1 MPTCRVVKEN
11 NYTKISNHYLRD
23 DSLSFQA
30 KGLLTL
36 MLSLPEDWDYTIA
49 GLTKFTSDG
58 RVCVANTIR
67 ELEERGYIRR
77 RQNRGEN
84 GAFAQN
90 EYWIY
95 EVPQTEDD
103 SAEAGNVRPDVAD
116 MVETESENEMMTE
129 MERMAENVSTD
140 VATEIV
146 PNTENMTADN
156 TSDIVQCLPR
166 PLPANPS
173 SDFPPTANDAQQ
185 IKEKQITKK
194 QNLIRYDLMRTRA
207 EQRVEYA
214 VLRDEFSTEQLD
226 ELISLIVEMESCQSE
241 TMLIAGAVY
250 PRELVEARMQSLNA
264 ECIRYVLDCL
274 REVKPQIKNMKKYL
288 MASLFN
294 APATMENF
302 MEAQVQREVFAKMNM
317 KNTETGG
324 INA

>member
-11 NYTKISNHYLRD
+11 NYTKVSNHYLRD

-103 SAEAGNVRPDVAD
+103 FPEADNTDTA
-116 MVETESENEMMTE
+116 ETESKS
-129 MERMAENVSTD
+129 MAENVNADVGDSDALCNEEISSSVDFVTATD
-140 VATEIV
+140 KSSLLPVLM
-146 PNTENMTADN
+146 PNTEEPQ
-156 TSDIVQCLPR
+156 S
-166 PLPANPS
+166 ANPS
-173 SDFPPTANDAQQ
+173 ADFPQTANNAQQ
-185 IKEKQITKK
+185 IKDKQITEK

-207 EQRVEYA
+207 AERVEYTI
-214 VLRDEFSTEQLD
+214 LREEFSKELLD
-226 ELISLIVEMESCQSE
+226 ELVDLIVEMESCQSE

-250 PRELVEARMQSLNA
+250 PREIIVARMQALNA

-274 REVKPQIKNMKKYL
+274 REVKPQVKNMKKYL

-294 APATMENF
+294 APVTMENF
-302 MEAQVQREVFAKMNM
+302 MESRVQLEVFAKMDM
-317 KNTETGG
+317 KNTNTGG

>member
-1 MPTCRVVKEN
+1 M
-11 NYTKISNHYLRD
+11 
-23 DSLSFQA
+23 
-30 KGLLTL
+30 

-67 ELEERGYIRR
+67 ELEEHGYIKR

-90 EYWIY
+90 VYWIY

-103 SAEAGNVRPDVAD
+103 SAEADNTDTAEIESVNELPTE
-116 MVETESENEMMTE
+116 MESMTENMNTESE
-129 MERMAENVSTD
+129 AEVTSSAEGVDAEKNS
-140 VATEIV
+140 EIT
-146 PNTENMTADN
+146 P
-156 TSDIVQCLPR
+156 CLPC
-166 PLPANPS
+166 PQSVNPS
-173 SDFPPTANDAQQ
+173 ADFPSTANNAQQ
-185 IKEKQITKK
+185 IKDKQITEK
-194 QNLIRYDLMRTRA
+194 QNLIRYDLMRAQA
-207 EQRVEYA
+207 EVRVEYA
-214 VLRDEFSTEQLD
+214 VLREEFSKERLD
-226 ELISLIVEMESCQSE
+226 ELVDLIVEMESCQSD

-250 PRELVEARMQSLNA
+250 PREIVAARMQALNA

-302 MEAQVQREVFAKMNM
+302 MESRVQREVFAKMNT